1 VTMNKKLM
9 VVFLSA
15 IWLLSACGSDSSWED
30 EEVVVESNRIITE
43 EVDVVW
49 EIDEVQDQASSS
61 SGLIRISVTNN
72 RKPIDSFEVNH
83 EKLLHLIV
91 VSKDLSYFNHIHPEY
106 KGDGVFEIH
115 NTFPTGGDY
124 RMIADFKPTNGSS
137 MSKAAWVT
145 VEGEAAQPI
154 AISVD
159 NKLEKTVEGMNVELT
174 LEPDLEV
181 GREHA
186 LKFTLTDG
194 ETQQPINDLE
204 PYLGSIGHVVVLS
217 EDGKQYLHVHAVEGQ
232 GSGPEAIFET
242 EFPKSGTYKIWGQ
255 FQQKGK
261 VITVPFVIKIP

>member
-1 VTMNKKLM
+1 MNKKII

-15 IWLLSACGSDSSWED
+15 TLLLSACGTDSSWED
-30 EEVVVESNRIITE
+30 EEVVVESNRIMTE
-43 EVDVVW
+43 DVDVTW
-49 EIDEVQDQASSS
+49 EIDEDQASSS
-61 SGLIRISVTNN
+61 NGLIRISVTNN

-106 KGDGVFEIH
+106 KGDGVFEI
-115 NTFPTGGDY
+115 NNKFPTGGEY

-137 MSKAAWVT
+137 MSKAEWVT

-159 NKLEKTVEGMNVELT
+159 NTLEKTVEGMNVGLT
-174 LEPDLEV
+174 IEPGHSV
-181 GREHA
+181 GKEHT

-194 ETQQPINDLE
+194 ETQQPITDLE

-217 EDGKQYLHVHAVEGQ
+217 EDGNRYLHVHALEGQ

-242 EFPKSGTYKIWGQ
+242 EFPKSGMYKIWAQ
-255 FQQKGK
+255 FQRKGK
-261 VITVPFVIKIP
+261 IFTVPFVVNVP